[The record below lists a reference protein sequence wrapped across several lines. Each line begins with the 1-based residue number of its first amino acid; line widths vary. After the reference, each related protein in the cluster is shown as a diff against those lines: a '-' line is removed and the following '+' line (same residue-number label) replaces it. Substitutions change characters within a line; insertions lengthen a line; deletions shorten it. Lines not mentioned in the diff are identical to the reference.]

1 MTISY
6 FERKITVG
14 QERAIT
20 YEEIKAYQ
28 TSQGINLYEMDSSG
42 VVTGGYM
49 VSWDTFGFTGSG
61 WDTETQYSPLQG
73 KTKEEIEQEIR
84 DKGNLTKFFTE
95 WANNVGL
102 GERLIWVGNWEIN
115 HPSCVVTVGV

>member
-49 VSWDTFGFTGSG
+49 VNWNTSGFTGYSWDT
-61 WDTETQYSPLQG
+61 DTPNSPLQG
-73 KTKEEIEQEIR
+73 KSEEAIQQEIT
-84 DKGNLTKFFTE
+84 DNGNLTESFTE
-95 WANNVGL
+95 WATNVGL
-102 GERLIWVGNWEIN
+102 GERLIWVGNWEMD
-115 HPSCVVTVGV
+115 HPNCVVEVH

>member
-42 VVTGGYM
+42 VVTGGFM
-49 VSWDTFGFTGSG
+49 VNWETSGFTGSG
-61 WDTETQYSPLQG
+61 WDTGTPNSPLQG
-73 KTKEEIEQEIR
+73 KTEAEIQQEIN
-84 DKGNLTKFFTE
+84 DKGNLTRFFTE
-95 WANNVGL
+95 WADNVGL
-102 GERLIWVGNWEIN
+102 GERLIWVGNWEMKY
-115 HPSCVVTVGV
+115 PDCVVAV

>member
-1 MTISY
+1 MTILY

-49 VSWDTFGFTGSG
+49 VNWETSGFTGSG
-61 WDTETQYSPLQG
+61 WDTGTPNSPLQG
-73 KTKEEIEQEIR
+73 KTDEEIQKEIN
-84 DKGNLTKFFTE
+84 DNGNLTTSFTE
-95 WANNVGL
+95 WADTVGL
-102 GERLIWVGNWEIN
+102 GERLIWVGNWEMKY
-115 HPSCVVTVGV
+115 PDCVVAV